1 VKVRF
6 AVSVAL
12 GPPDPTH
19 LAEVVTEA
27 EALGFDTLWF
37 SDVPSLPTTD
47 PVLGVSLAAA
57 LTTRVKL
64 GVNLIPF
71 GSQPYVF
78 ARQVAQLDQFSRG
91 RLLVTLVPGLDL
103 PGERA
108 ALGVT
113 GRHRG
118 RMLDALIPDLRAWW
132 AGEEVRSTP
141 GVAPLRLAVLPRQD
155 PLEIWLGGSGPEAVQ
170 RAGKM
175 ADGWLGSLVSPDRAG
190 AIRARINDAAD
201 EAGRQIDPEHFG
213 LSVGYARVAT
223 DIERAVRLRRPRPQS
238 DEDLTE
244 MIPVGA
250 QALRDLFRR
259 LVDRGLSKFVV
270 RPIAPVDSWSDELA
284 WLADTLLDLQN

>member
-1 VKVRF
+1 
-6 AVSVAL
+6 
-12 GPPDPTH
+12 
-19 LAEVVTEA
+19 
-27 EALGFDTLWF
+27 
-37 SDVPSLPTTD
+37 
-47 PVLGVSLAAA
+47 
-57 LTTRVKL
+57 
-64 GVNLIPF
+64 
-71 GSQPYVF
+71 
-78 ARQVAQLDQFSRG
+78 
-91 RLLVTLVPGLDL
+91 
-103 PGERA
+103 
-108 ALGVT
+108 
-113 GRHRG
+113 
-118 RMLDALIPDLRAWW
+118 
-132 AGEEVRSTP
+132 
-141 GVAPLRLAVLPRQD
+141 
-155 PLEIWLGGSGPEAVQ
+155 VQ